1 MSFARYL
8 AALVLLLA
16 LVEFLYVFTK
26 TPRHEREWL
35 PEQSRTATALIAA
48 DRVTLFNVRDW
59 TYDAAGPLTTQ
70 WTTVTI
76 DPSQI
81 TRAWFLIEPF
91 SSWEAVGH
99 TFLSFELADGRVYS
113 FSVEARREA
122 HETYSAVRG
131 AFNEYELSY
140 QWGTERDFVT
150 RRLIYLN
157 HPLRLYPLAL
167 SPEESQAL
175 FRSLVAETNELAQKP
190 RFYHTLTSNCTN
202 VLAAIVNRHYPGTLP
217 IDTSWYLT
225 GYADRYLMDEGLI
238 ERTGTTEETM
248 ARHDLTPRRAELA
261 AHATSSPSAFSA
273 RVRTGL

>member
-1 MSFARYL
+1 MPLIRYTV
-8 AALVLLLA
+8 ALILLLA
-16 LVEFLYVFTK
+16 LVELLYVFTK
-26 TPRHEREWL
+26 TPQNERDWL

-48 DRVTLFNVRDW
+48 DRITLFNVRDW
-59 TYDAAGPLTTQ
+59 TYDTSGPLTTE
-70 WTTVTI
+70 WTTATI

-91 SSWEAVGH
+91 SDWEAVGH
-99 TFLSFELADGRVYS
+99 TFLSFELVDGRVYS

-122 HETYSAVRG
+122 HETYSAIRG

-150 RRLIYLN
+150 RRLVYLN
-157 HPLRLYPLAL
+157 HPLRRYPLTL
-167 SPEESQAL
+167 SPQEAQAL
-175 FRSLVAETNELAQKP
+175 FRSLVAETNALADKP

-217 IDTSWYLT
+217 IDASWFLT

-238 ERTGTTEETM
+238 KRTGSTEETM
-248 ARHDLTPRRAELA
+248 GRFDLTRRRAELQA
-261 AHATSSPSAFSA
+261 QATTSPSVFSA
-273 RVRTGL
+273 LLRTDL